1 MDYNNRKNVYQA
13 IIAELFN
20 DKSKIDIYYNQII
33 DLLKTDCEYNNILIN
48 ALSYLDISSTALKLL
63 IEKNEINFIS
73 SFLLDE
79 NDKKTLECTVKK
91 IEEKNDDKNI
101 IYRKEPPTT
110 YNALTEEEALKTVFL
125 PTDNIIL
132 PPEGLTTKIR
142 ERFSFEEDEVKK
154 ECIRTFEIDSTGKV
168 VKYYG
173 EKVRKIIY
181 DDINNYYAG
190 LLKKDYIKI
199 EEDEL

>member
-181 DDINNYYAG
+181 DDINNYKY
-190 LLKKDYIKI
+190 
-199 EEDEL
+199 